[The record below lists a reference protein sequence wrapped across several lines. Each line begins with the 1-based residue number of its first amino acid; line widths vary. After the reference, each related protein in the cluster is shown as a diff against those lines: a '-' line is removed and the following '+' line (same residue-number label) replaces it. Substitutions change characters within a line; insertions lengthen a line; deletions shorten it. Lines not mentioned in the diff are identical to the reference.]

1 MSRDSSVPSKNR
13 DSSVPSMNRGQSSFL
28 QRHSSAELSSVR
40 SSSGSIA
47 DEMVESS
54 MKARRKLDR
63 KLKADKNKTDKYFS
77 YYLTLRSE
85 PVTSF
90 LRLATPK
97 SELPI
102 SSINEDRML
111 KELGVRVSERNLIEG
126 LALGSGSNAGIGLTE
141 EQQTSQ
147 AIVRL
152 AANPT
157 PEVMEMQRRTMT
169 RMLRPYPLGLRF
181 SGKNMSPQPCWLGGA
196 QHVCLNFSD
205 SDLSVQLHFALFNG
219 HGGFVLKPKEMRLG
233 FSRHT
238 STEDSTQ
245 DDKHFDDDCGWPPPR
260 KHLQCV
266 TLQIASLHS
275 LPRRGE
281 RRPRFDGTRRACHL
295 YHPELSGVSAPP
307 NGLNPSNPS
316 FSVSLHPIG
325 GICALS
331 RSLPF
336 NDNMETE
343 LTIRSKDNGMNA
355 EIGQDVH
362 CMAAE
367 PHTTFLRVSVV
378 DGRQG
383 EVAFETCVLG
393 RLRGG
398 YRILKLRSMLGTR
411 IELAC
416 LFVRISFGVE
426 SNMWLT
432 LRQLGMQGS
441 YRSSRRKTS
450 AESEQREL
458 RDGSMQSVGD
468 SVDRVVVELSKAA
481 IRNTSNPLR

>member
-1 MSRDSSVPSKNR
+1 
-13 DSSVPSMNRGQSSFL
+13 
-28 QRHSSAELSSVR
+28 
-40 SSSGSIA
+40 
-47 DEMVESS
+47 

-63 KLKADKNKTDKYFS
+63 RLKADKNKNKTDKYFS

-85 PVTSF
+85 PVTNF
-90 LRLATPK
+90 LEQATPK

-111 KELGVRVSERNLIEG
+111 KELGVTVSERNLIEG
-126 LALGSGSNAGIGLTE
+126 LLSGAPRSDAGIGLTE

-157 PEVMEMQRRTMT
+157 PEVNAMQRRTMT

-196 QHVCLNFSD
+196 QHVCLNFSE
-205 SDLSVQLHFALFNG
+205 SDLSVQLHFALFKG
-219 HGGFVLKPKEMRLG
+219 HGGYVIKPKEMRLAS
-233 FSRHT
+233 SRHT
-238 STEDSTQ
+238 SAEESTG
-245 DDKHFDDDCGWPPPR
+245 DDKHVEDSGGWPPPR
-260 KHLQCV
+260 EHLQCV
-266 TLQIASLHS
+266 TLQIVSLHQ
-275 LPRRGE
+275 LPKRGE
-281 RRPRFDGTRRACHL
+281 RRPSYDGTRRACHQ
-295 YHPELSGVSAPP
+295 YHPELSGDSAPP
-307 NGLNPSNPS
+307 NGLNPSSHS

-331 RSLPF
+331 WSLPF

-343 LTIRSKDNGMNA
+343 LVVRSKKDSGMNA
-355 EIGQDVH
+355 VIGQDVH

-367 PHTTFLRVSVV
+367 PHATFLRVGVV

-398 YRILKLRSMLGTR
+398 YRILRLRSMLGTR

-416 LFVRISFGVE
+416 LFVRISFGYE
-426 SNMWLT
+426 SNIWMT
-432 LRQLGMQGS
+432 LRQLGIQGS
-441 YRSSRRKTS
+441 YRSSRRTS
-450 AESEQREL
+450 AESERMEF
-458 RDGSMQSVGD
+458 RDGSMQSVGG
-468 SVDRVVVELSKAA
+468 SVDRMVAELSQASRSCA
-481 IRNTSNPLR
+481 TPR